1 MYPNLYHKFYFLRES
16 IPTQSYTNFHYPV
29 TALHCNYLFLCVS
42 ASSSEDKPYELF
54 IYPQCLSDGGPSI
67 NAGESKLREKWT
79 ERLEQ
84 SSAEELEGWASGS
97 RNKEEKE
104 VTYRK

>member
-1 MYPNLYHKFYFLRES
+1 M
-16 IPTQSYTNFHYPV
+16 
-29 TALHCNYLFLCVS
+29 TALRCNYLFLCVS
-42 ASSSEDKPYELF
+42 ASSSEDKPCALF

-67 NAGESKLREKWT
+67 NAGGSKLREKWT
-79 ERLEQ
+79 EGLEQ